1 MCVRSFQEKSEGF
14 TFLIDFFVF
23 NGVFIFVGHSG
34 RRKVRRLRK
43 RCVMFDDV
51 VMMDD
56 MYLKEGQKLG
66 REHAMKKERERMMK
80 TR

>member
-1 MCVRSFQEKSEGF
+1 
-14 TFLIDFFVF
+14 
-23 NGVFIFVGHSG
+23 
-34 RRKVRRLRK
+34 
-43 RCVMFDDV
+43 MFDDV

-66 REHAMKKERERMMK
+66 REHAMEKERERMMK

>member
-14 TFLIDFFVF
+14 TFLTFCLH
-23 NGVFIFVGHSG
+23 GVFIFVGHSG

-66 REHAMKKERERMMK
+66 REHAMEKERERMMK